1 MLINLWIPL
10 QQITRPLVLMD
21 KRTLDRGQHQ
31 LRYGLPT
38 DAFLDRDEDRRVND
52 IWTFLYHDQQRW
64 YFTSEMDSKR
74 AYVFDTLGTPH
85 GSCIVP
91 GEELAERRYRLLDA
105 AREAVHIGG
114 EAALRR
120 ATDADRGDLRSHTTL
135 ALRRGGGSNS

>member
-1 MLINLWIPL
+1 
-10 QQITRPLVLMD
+10 
-21 KRTLDRGQHQ
+21 
-31 LRYGLPT
+31 
-38 DAFLDRDEDRRVND
+38 
-52 IWTFLYHDQQRW
+52 
-64 YFTSEMDSKR
+64 MDSKR

-105 AREAVHIGG
+105 AREAVRIGG

-135 ALRRGGGSNS
+135 ALRRAVEAMGDLLEEAREKATALCQGRGADSWRSRSQQAMDRVVRKSIEMRVVALRTPSLRPFDPP